1 MCACG
6 KRQKS
11 DSVTETEKIWLLFVS
26 AKLASRRPFPFWS
39 PWEIRAN
46 IFSSFLVARVS
57 PRFGRRVKTALN
69 KREEKSEGKSYSS
82 QPDLACLFSTQCCTA
97 PFPAVGCYKI
107 CLYLHFSPRCR
118 SHKDSFS
125 PFFFFPAYFLGRRGD
140 RLVRSISLE
149 LKHTYTHTPAH
160 THAHTHKPSSCSV
173 LHQGNSE
180 GI

>member
-1 MCACG
+1 MTVWR
-6 KRQKS
+6 RQKRS
-11 DSVTETEKIWLLFVS
+11 GCFCLSQ
-26 AKLASRRPFPFWS
+26 
-39 PWEIRAN
+39 
-46 IFSSFLVARVS
+46 ARVPS
-57 PRFGRRVKTALN
+57 PLPLLISLGNSGQYFFLLSCCSCVSQFGRRVKSALN
-69 KREEKSEGKSYSS
+69 KREEKSEGNSYSS

-125 PFFFFPAYFLGRRGD
+125 LFPAYFFGRRGD
-140 RLVRSISLE
+140 RLLRSIGLE

-160 THAHTHKPSSCSV
+160 TKTHTHKPSSCSA